1 MNEEYFRFTVDEESL
16 KHYRLLLTSF
26 GWKIIGV
33 EAIPMWD
40 NWRVVVVDVLAGERE
55 DLIRELTL
63 DGDSAA

>member
-1 MNEEYFRFTVDEESL
+1 VNEEYFRFTVDEESL

-40 NWRVVVVDVLAGERE
+40 NWRVVVVDVPAGERE